1 MNGPLSKFR
10 YVSKFR
16 ALQKLSPTGAVRRH
30 RQLVHFHERHG
41 PDLCLISSGL
51 KGFSPLLCFFEVLGL
66 GFRFIGRVI
75 SIRVYWA
82 SKV

>member
-16 ALQKLSPTGAVRRH
+16 GFAETESTGAVRRH

-41 PDLCLISSGL
+41 PDLCSISSRL
-51 KGFSPLLCFFEVLGL
+51 KGFSPASVFF
-66 GFRFIGRVI
+66 
-75 SIRVYWA
+75 
-82 SKV
+82 